1 MKLEFDVPRPN
12 TATIQFRI
20 DPDTKKMLTAVRMPK
35 LKAKYKFTDND
46 SIIDIIENIITDPKD
61 VQQFKLAFKY
71 PNGLPRRFH

>member
-1 MKLEFDVPRPN
+1 MNKAKYFNQV
-12 TATIQFRI
+12 
-20 DPDTKKMLTAVRMPK
+20 MPK